1 MKKLYIYF
9 AVVFASLAMTSCFDD
24 PGAETF
30 IGINE
35 VEFDAGNLPN
45 GLNLS
50 LVRES
55 DDQTDVVE
63 VKVNRVSTTSEQA
76 ITVNI
81 AADPSSTAIS
91 GVHYT
96 LTSQSVT
103 IPAGEFVAQFPVT
116 FLTGNI
122 SSDENVR
129 LVLKIDSATGA
140 SVSTAYGDLSIN
152 VAVVCP
158 SNISV
163 ASDVWS
169 ATSVSRFGTFTANV
183 TVTPLTA
190 PGQYVISD
198 VSAGLYA
205 AFGFSTTQEAVY
217 SDNCNEL
224 TFVGRRQTEFA
235 ISAPVVEPLIGS
247 WNPATQTMV
256 VYWNDP
262 NNNINATT
270 TLVKQ

>member
-163 ASDVWS
+163 ASNVWS